1 MCLLPAAEDSLPAG
15 DSLGSV
21 CGWVPLPAPLPPPCL
36 PSTPLPFPHL
46 TACRLVAQSRSALPL
61 RMLSWGRLVSHLHK
75 PLSPRSPLPNS
86 LRPLLGTGVVCRG
99 EGKQEETQDKG
110 GGSYSCGILGEWD
123 PTPQEGEGGQA
134 ILPGK
139 NLNQL
144 SETMPFLCP
153 EPCTGPAHPA
163 KAAFSRP
170 PSGLGHSRSPWQ
182 LECTSTHFP
191 GPRTCFTRQPAV
203 WFLHLLYILPK
214 CTFSV
219 RPSLAPLVEIAAAVL
234 IPLLYF

>member
-1 MCLLPAAEDSLPAG
+1 MSACYLPRRTHSLLAT
-15 DSLGSV
+15 LGSV

-134 ILPGK
+134 TLPGK

-163 KAAFSRP
+163 KTAVLPAA
-170 PSGLGHSRSPWQ
+170 LG
-182 LECTSTHFP
+182 P
-191 GPRTCFTRQPAV
+191 GA
-203 WFLHLLYILPK
+203 LP
-214 CTFSV
+214 FSV
-219 RPSLAPLVEIAAAVL
+219 AAGMHQHTLPWA
-234 IPLLYF
+234 